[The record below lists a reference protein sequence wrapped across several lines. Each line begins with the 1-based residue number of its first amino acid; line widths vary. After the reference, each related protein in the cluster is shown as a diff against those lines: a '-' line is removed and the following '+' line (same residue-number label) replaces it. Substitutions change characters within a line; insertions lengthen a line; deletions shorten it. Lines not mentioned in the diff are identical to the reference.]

1 MRSGSP
7 PTAASETQLGMKKG
21 QRGVVVEAKR
31 QPNHL
36 IGKLKTTSAGTAGT
50 AGINKSKKK
59 NQPTVHGACFVK
71 QPGTVMESDEF
82 WSGWALLS
90 RLLPGCWCL
99 LQQVGG
105 EDSGQVSQETG
116 GARRGHSESVVEC

>member
-1 MRSGSP
+1 MLLSRRSGNPITSSGSRKQQVLAP
-7 PTAASETQLGMKKG
+7 LASIK
-21 QRGVVVEAKR
+21 V
-31 QPNHL
+31 
-36 IGKLKTTSAGTAGT
+36 
-50 AGINKSKKK
+50 KK